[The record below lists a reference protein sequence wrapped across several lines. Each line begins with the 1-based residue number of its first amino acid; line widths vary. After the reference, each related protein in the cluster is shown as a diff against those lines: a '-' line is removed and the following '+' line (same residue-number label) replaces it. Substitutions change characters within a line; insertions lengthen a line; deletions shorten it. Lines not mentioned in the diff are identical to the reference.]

1 MLRGIPSVTRD
12 SDCYEELCWL
22 RGSPCYDAA
31 CFKTRFAGK
40 LGHAAIVVSPMLDT
54 NCLFSFVIFFTLLYF
69 YFFFPQIGENG
80 TLRVGAIILA

>member
-54 NCLFSFVIFFTLLYF
+54 TASFLLLSFLLYSIFIFFS
-69 YFFFPQIGENG
+69 
-80 TLRVGAIILA
+80 LRLEKMEH